1 MRTPLVFDS
10 TLRDGSHAVKQHLTE
25 AQITEYCKAMDGSGV
40 HTLIVGH
47 GNGLGAS
54 SIQMGLS
61 SLDDIEM
68 LNIAKRNLKKTRL
81 GAFVTIGFGTIKEQ
95 IIPAIHAGAEVFCVA
110 SHCTEADTTKMHIQ
124 YLVSQGIETYGVL
137 MMCHMASKERLLEE
151 VKKMESYGAHGVVLM
166 DSAGTFTLEMV
177 KEKIQYLTDNVGIRI
192 GFHSHNNFGMA
203 VALTYVAYQSGA
215 DILDGTL
222 RGFGSGA
229 GNCQLEAL
237 VALMEKQGIK
247 TNVDFLKMLEVS
259 ENIVQPMWEYS
270 TPVNDISI
278 VSGYAG
284 VVSTVKTKVL
294 KIAKEYEVMPRDIFV
309 ELGKRHVIAGE
320 DDVILEVAE
329 QLRKKNIQ
337 H

>member
-68 LNIAKRNLKKTRL
+68 LNIAKRNLKKTKL

-166 DSAGTFTLEMV
+166 DFW
-177 KEKIQYLTDNVGIRI
+177 QNVCASFIGNFLNRI
-192 GFHSHNNFGMA
+192 
-203 VALTYVAYQSGA
+203 
-215 DILDGTL
+215 
-222 RGFGSGA
+222 
-229 GNCQLEAL
+229 
-237 VALMEKQGIK
+237 
-247 TNVDFLKMLEVS
+247 
-259 ENIVQPMWEYS
+259 
-270 TPVNDISI
+270 
-278 VSGYAG
+278 
-284 VVSTVKTKVL
+284 
-294 KIAKEYEVMPRDIFV
+294 
-309 ELGKRHVIAGE
+309 
-320 DDVILEVAE
+320 
-329 QLRKKNIQ
+329 
-337 H
+337 